1 MVSILPFQHASYS
14 HKCSYKLYHLS
25 CSYPFHVSPVSMNKN
40 VTTNLRHY
48 VAVYFVKQLGGIL
61 PKALVSV
68 VKYGCMYQYKVG
80 GVSQKKLVRQLPGS
94 CYTYLNNWLI

>member
-1 MVSILPFQHASYS
+1 M
-14 HKCSYKLYHLS
+14 
-25 CSYPFHVSPVSMNKN
+25 
-40 VTTNLRHY
+40 TTNHRHY

-80 GVSQKKLVRQLPGS
+80 GVSQKNSSQAIAWVVLHLFKLLAD
-94 CYTYLNNWLI
+94 LN